1 MQSYKDSHYMEN
13 NQFDEIDEKIL
24 QMLAKDGSIPFQEVA
39 RACGVSGTT
48 IHTRV
53 KRLTSLGV
61 IQGSKYIIN
70 PAKIG
75 YDTCAYVGLILKDN
89 SQFEHIVAAIKSIP
103 EIVEVHCTNEA
114 YDLFVKIYARNNE
127 HLFTLIQTQLKPL
140 GLSQSRIIISFK
152 VVYNKQL
159 TILPK

>member
-1 MQSYKDSHYMEN
+1 MEN

-61 IQGSKYIIN
+61 VQGSKYIID

-75 YDTCAYVGLILKDN
+75 YDTCAYVGLTLKDD
-89 SQFEHIVAAIKSIP
+89 SIFEDVIEALKSIP
-103 EIVEVHCTNEA
+103 EIVEVYCTNEA
-114 YDLFVKIYARNNE
+114 YDLFVKIYARNND
-127 HLFTLIQTQLKPL
+127 HLLTLIQTQIKPL
-140 GLSQSRIIISFK
+140 GLIMSKIIISFRT
-152 VVYNKQL
+152 VYNKQL

>member
-1 MQSYKDSHYMEN
+1 MEN

-61 IQGSKYIIN
+61 VQGSKYIIN

-75 YDTCAYVGLILKDN
+75 YDTCAYVGLTLKDD
-89 SQFEHIVAAIKSIP
+89 SIFEDVIEALKSIP
-103 EIVEVHCTNEA
+103 EIVEVYCTNEA
-114 YDLFVKIYARNNE
+114 YDLFVKIYARNND
-127 HLFTLIQTQLKPL
+127 HLLTLIQTQIKPL
-140 GLSQSRIIISFK
+140 GLILSKIIISFRT
-152 VVYNKQL
+152 VYNKQL

>member
-1 MQSYKDSHYMEN
+1 MEN

-61 IQGSKYIIN
+61 VQGSKYIID

-75 YDTCAYVGLILKDN
+75 YDTCAYVGLTLKDD
-89 SQFEHIVAAIKSIP
+89 SRFEDVIEALKSIP
-103 EIVEVHCTNEA
+103 EIVEVYCTNEA
-114 YDLFVKIYARNNE
+114 YDLFVKIYARNND
-127 HLFTLIQTQLKPL
+127 HLLTLIQTQIKPL
-140 GLSQSRIIISFK
+140 GLILSKIIISFRT
-152 VVYNKQL
+152 VYNKQL

>member
-1 MQSYKDSHYMEN
+1 MEN

-75 YDTCAYVGLILKDN
+75 YDTCAYIGLMLKDD
-89 SQFEHIVAAIKSIP
+89 SRFEDVIEALKSIP
-103 EIVEVHCTNEA
+103 EIVEVYCTNEA
-114 YDLFVKIYARNNE
+114 YDLFVKIYARNND
-127 HLFTLIQTQLKPL
+127 HLLTLIQTQIKPL
-140 GLSQSRIIISFK
+140 GLIMSKIIISFRT
-152 VVYNKQL
+152 VYNKQL

>member
-1 MQSYKDSHYMEN
+1 MEN

-61 IQGSKYIIN
+61 VQGSKYIIN

-75 YDTCAYVGLILKDN
+75 YDTCAYVGLTLKDD
-89 SQFEHIVAAIKSIP
+89 SIFLDVIEALKSIP
-103 EIVEVHCTNEA
+103 EIVEVYCTNEA
-114 YDLFVKIYARNNE
+114 YDLFVKIYARNND
-127 HLFTLIQTQLKPL
+127 HLLTLIQTQIKPL
-140 GLSQSRIIISFK
+140 GLILSKIIISFRT
-152 VVYNKQL
+152 VYNKQL

>member
-1 MQSYKDSHYMEN
+1 MEN

-61 IQGSKYIIN
+61 VQGSKYIIN

-75 YDTCAYVGLILKDN
+75 YDTCAYVGLTLKDD
-89 SQFEHIVAAIKSIP
+89 SRFEDVIEALKSIP
-103 EIVEVHCTNEA
+103 EIVEVYCTNEA
-114 YDLFVKIYARNNE
+114 YDLFVKIYARNND
-127 HLFTLIQTQLKPL
+127 HLLKLIQTQIKPL
-140 GLSQSRIIISFK
+140 GLILSKIIISLRT
-152 VVYNKQL
+152 VYNKQL

>member
-1 MQSYKDSHYMEN
+1 MEN

-61 IQGSKYIIN
+61 VQGSKYIID
-70 PAKIG
+70 PTKIG
-75 YDTCAYVGLILKDN
+75 YDTCAYIGLTLKDD
-89 SQFEHIVAAIKSIP
+89 SRFEDVIEALKSIP
-103 EIVEVHCTNEA
+103 EIVEVYCTNEA
-114 YDLFVKIYARNNE
+114 YDLFVKIYARKNDQ
-127 HLFTLIQTQLKPL
+127 LLTLIQTQIKPL
-140 GLSQSRIIISFK
+140 GLIMS
-152 VVYNKQL
+152 
-159 TILPK
+159 

>member
-1 MQSYKDSHYMEN
+1 MEN

-61 IQGSKYIIN
+61 VQGSKYIID
-70 PAKIG
+70 PTKIG
-75 YDTCAYVGLILKDN
+75 YDTCAYIGLTLKDD
-89 SQFEHIVAAIKSIP
+89 SRFEDVIEALKSIP
-103 EIVEVHCTNEA
+103 EIVEVYCTNEA
-114 YDLFVKIYARNNE
+114 YDLFVKIYARNND
-127 HLFTLIQTQLKPL
+127 HLLTLIQTQIKPL
-140 GLSQSRIIISFK
+140 GFIMSKIIISFRT
-152 VVYNKQL
+152 VYNKQL

>member
-1 MQSYKDSHYMEN
+1 MEN

-61 IQGSKYIIN
+61 VQGSKYIID
-70 PAKIG
+70 PTKIG
-75 YDTCAYVGLILKDN
+75 YDTCAYIGLTLKDD
-89 SQFEHIVAAIKSIP
+89 SRFEDVIEALKSIP
-103 EIVEVHCTNEA
+103 EIVEVYCTNEA
-114 YDLFVKIYARNNE
+114 YDLFVKIYARNND
-127 HLFTLIQTQLKPL
+127 HLLTLIQTQIKPL
-140 GLSQSRIIISFK
+140 GLILSKIIISFRT
-152 VVYNKQL
+152 VYNKQL

>member
-1 MQSYKDSHYMEN
+1 MEN

-61 IQGSKYIIN
+61 VQGSKYIIN

-75 YDTCAYVGLILKDN
+75 YDTCAYVGLTLKDD
-89 SQFEHIVAAIKSIP
+89 SRFEDVIEALKSIP
-103 EIVEVHCTNEA
+103 EIVEVYCTNEA
-114 YDLFVKIYARNNE
+114 YDLFVKIYARNND
-127 HLFTLIQTQLKPL
+127 HLLTLIQTQIKPL
-140 GLSQSRIIISFK
+140 GIILSKIIISFRI
-152 VVYNKQL
+152 VYNKQL

>member
-1 MQSYKDSHYMEN
+1 MEN

-53 KRLTSLGV
+53 KRLTALGV
-61 IQGSKYIIN
+61 VQGSKYIID

-75 YDTCAYVGLILKDN
+75 YDTCAYIGLTLKDD
-89 SQFEHIVAAIKSIP
+89 SRFEDVIEALKSIP
-103 EIVEVHCTNEA
+103 EIVEVYCTNEA
-114 YDLFVKIYARNNE
+114 YDLFVKIYARNND
-127 HLFTLIQTQLKPL
+127 HLLTLIQTQIKPL
-140 GLSQSRIIISFK
+140 GLIMSKIIISFRT
-152 VVYNKQL
+152 VYNKQL

>member
-1 MQSYKDSHYMEN
+1 
-13 NQFDEIDEKIL
+13 
-24 QMLAKDGSIPFQEVA
+24 MLARDGSIPFQEVA

-75 YDTCAYVGLILKDN
+75 YDTCAYIGLTLKDD
-89 SQFEHIVAAIKSIP
+89 SRFESVIEALKSIP
-103 EIVEVHCTNEA
+103 EIAEVHCTNEA

-127 HLFTLIQTQLKPL
+127 HLLDLIQTRLKPL
-140 GLSQSRIIISFK
+140 GLSQSKIIISFK
-152 VVYNKQL
+152 VMHNKQL
-159 TILPK
+159 TRLPE

>member
-1 MQSYKDSHYMEN
+1 MEN

-61 IQGSKYIIN
+61 VQGSKYIIN

-75 YDTCAYVGLILKDN
+75 YDTCAYVGLTLKDD
-89 SQFEHIVAAIKSIP
+89 SRFEDVIEALKSIP
-103 EIVEVHCTNEA
+103 EIVEVYCTNEA
-114 YDLFVKIYARNNE
+114 YDLFVKIYARNND
-127 HLFTLIQTQLKPL
+127 HLLTLIQIQIKPL
-140 GLSQSRIIISFK
+140 GLILSKIIISFRT
-152 VVYNKQL
+152 VYNKQL

>member
-1 MQSYKDSHYMEN
+1 MEN

-61 IQGSKYIIN
+61 VQGSKYIID
-70 PAKIG
+70 PTKIG
-75 YDTCAYVGLILKDN
+75 YETCAYIGLTLKDD
-89 SQFEHIVAAIKSIP
+89 SRFEDVIEALKSIP
-103 EIVEVHCTNEA
+103 EIVEVYCTNEA
-114 YDLFVKIYARNNE
+114 YDLFVKIYSRNND
-127 HLFTLIQTQLKPL
+127 HLLTLIQTQIKPL
-140 GLSQSRIIISFK
+140 GLILSKIIISFRT
-152 VVYNKQL
+152 VYNKQL

>member
-1 MQSYKDSHYMEN
+1 MEN

-61 IQGSKYIIN
+61 VQGSKYIID
-70 PAKIG
+70 PTKIG
-75 YDTCAYVGLILKDN
+75 YDTCAYIGLTLKDD
-89 SQFEHIVAAIKSIP
+89 SRFEDVIEALKSIP
-103 EIVEVHCTNEA
+103 EIVEVYCTNEA
-114 YDLFVKIYARNNE
+114 YDLFVKIYARNND
-127 HLFTLIQTQLKPL
+127 HLLTLIQTQIKPL
-140 GLSQSRIIISFK
+140 GLIMSKIIISFRT
-152 VVYNKQL
+152 VYNKQL

>member
-1 MQSYKDSHYMEN
+1 MGS

-24 QMLAKDGSIPFQEVA
+24 QILARDGNIPFKEVA
-39 RACGVSGTT
+39 RVCGVSGTT

-75 YDTCAYVGLILKDN
+75 YDTYAYGGLTLKDD
-89 SQFEHIVAAIKSIP
+89 SPFESVIEALKSIP
-103 EIVEVHCTNEA
+103 EIVEGHCTNEA
-114 YDLFVKIYARNNE
+114 YDLFVKIYTRNNE
-127 HLFTLIQTQLKPL
+127 HLLALIQTQLKPL
-140 GLSQSRIIISFK
+140 GLS
-152 VVYNKQL
+152 
-159 TILPK
+159 

>member
-1 MQSYKDSHYMEN
+1 MEN

-70 PAKIG
+70 PAKIERFPPLECPMIRSG
-75 YDTCAYVGLILKDN
+75 NLYFSPIMRRYSTALSCDGSR
-89 SQFEHIVAAIKSIP
+89 SQ
-103 EIVEVHCTNEA
+103 
-114 YDLFVKIYARNNE
+114 
-127 HLFTLIQTQLKPL
+127 
-140 GLSQSRIIISFK
+140 
-152 VVYNKQL
+152 
-159 TILPK
+159 

>member
-1 MQSYKDSHYMEN
+1 MGS

-24 QMLAKDGSIPFQEVA
+24 QILARDGNIPFQEVA
-39 RACGVSGTT
+39 RVCGVSG
-48 IHTRV
+48 HTRV

-75 YDTCAYVGLILKDN
+75 YDTYAYVGLTLKDD
-89 SQFEHIVAAIKSIP
+89 SRVESVVEALKSNP

-114 YDLFVKIYARNNE
+114 YDLFVKIYTRNNE
-127 HLFTLIQTQLKPL
+127 HLLALIQTQLKPL
-140 GLSQSRIIISFK
+140 GLS
-152 VVYNKQL
+152 
-159 TILPK
+159 

>member
-1 MQSYKDSHYMEN
+1 MEN

-61 IQGSKYIIN
+61 VQGSKYIID
-70 PAKIG
+70 PTKIG
-75 YDTCAYVGLILKDN
+75 YDTCAYVGLTLKDD
-89 SQFEHIVAAIKSIP
+89 SIFEDVIEALKSIP
-103 EIVEVHCTNEA
+103 EIVEVYCTNEA
-114 YDLFVKIYARNNE
+114 YDLFVKIYARNND
-127 HLFTLIQTQLKPL
+127 HLLTLIQTQIKPL
-140 GLSQSRIIISFK
+140 GLILSKIIISFRT
-152 VVYNKQL
+152 VYNKQL

>member
-1 MQSYKDSHYMEN
+1 MEN

-61 IQGSKYIIN
+61 VQGSKYIID

-75 YDTCAYVGLILKDN
+75 YDTCAYVGLTLKDD
-89 SQFEHIVAAIKSIP
+89 SIFEDVIEALKSIP
-103 EIVEVHCTNEA
+103 EIVEVYCTNEA
-114 YDLFVKIYARNNE
+114 YDLFVKIYARNND
-127 HLFTLIQTQLKPL
+127 HLLTLIQTHIKPL
-140 GLSQSRIIISFK
+140 GLILSKIIISFRT
-152 VVYNKQL
+152 VYNKQL

>member
-1 MQSYKDSHYMEN
+1 MEN

-61 IQGSKYIIN
+61 VQGSKYIID

-75 YDTCAYVGLILKDN
+75 YDTCAYVGLTLKDD
-89 SQFEHIVAAIKSIP
+89 SIFEDVIEALKSIP
-103 EIVEVHCTNEA
+103 EIVEVYCTNEA
-114 YDLFVKIYARNNE
+114 YDLFVKIYARNND
-127 HLFTLIQTQLKPL
+127 HLLTLIQTQIKPL
-140 GLSQSRIIISFK
+140 GLIPSKIIISFRT
-152 VVYNKQL
+152 VYNKQL

>member
-1 MQSYKDSHYMEN
+1 MEN

-61 IQGSKYIIN
+61 VQGSKYIID

-75 YDTCAYVGLILKDN
+75 YDTCAYVGLTLKDD
-89 SQFEHIVAAIKSIP
+89 SIFEDVIEALKSIP
-103 EIVEVHCTNEA
+103 EIVEVYCTNEA
-114 YDLFVKIYARNNE
+114 YDLFVKIYARNND
-127 HLFTLIQTQLKPL
+127 HLLTLIQTQIKPL
-140 GLSQSRIIISFK
+140 GLILSKIIISFRT
-152 VVYNKQL
+152 VYNKQL

>member
-1 MQSYKDSHYMEN
+1 MEN

-61 IQGSKYIIN
+61 VQGSKYIID

-75 YDTCAYVGLILKDN
+75 YATCAYVGLTLKDD
-89 SQFEHIVAAIKSIP
+89 SIFEDVIEALKSIP
-103 EIVEVHCTNEA
+103 EIVEVYCTNEA
-114 YDLFVKIYARNNE
+114 YDLFVKIYARNND
-127 HLFTLIQTQLKPL
+127 HLLTLIQTQIKPL
-140 GLSQSRIIISFK
+140 GLILSKIIISFRT
-152 VVYNKQL
+152 VYNKQL

>member
-1 MQSYKDSHYMEN
+1 
-13 NQFDEIDEKIL
+13 
-24 QMLAKDGSIPFQEVA
+24 MLAKDGSIPFQEVA

-53 KRLTSLGV
+53 KRLTSLGGV
-61 IQGSKYIIN
+61 QGSNYIIN

-75 YDTCAYVGLILKDN
+75 YDTCAYIGLTLKVD
-89 SQFEHIVAAIKSIP
+89 SRFEDVIEALKSIP

-114 YDLFVKIYARNNE
+114 YDLFVKIYARNND
-127 HLFTLIQTQLKPL
+127 HLLTLIQTQIKPL
-140 GLSQSRIIISFK
+140 GLILSKIIISFRT
-152 VVYNKQL
+152 VYNKQL

>member
-1 MQSYKDSHYMEN
+1 MEN
-13 NQFDEIDEKIL
+13 NQFDVIDEKIL

-61 IQGSKYIIN
+61 VQGSKYIIN

-75 YDTCAYVGLILKDN
+75 YDTCAYVGLTLKDD
-89 SQFEHIVAAIKSIP
+89 SIFEDVIEALKSIP
-103 EIVEVHCTNEA
+103 EIVEVYCTNEA
-114 YDLFVKIYARNNE
+114 YDLFVKIYARNND
-127 HLFTLIQTQLKPL
+127 HLLTLIQTQIKPL
-140 GLSQSRIIISFK
+140 GLIMSKIIISFRT
-152 VVYNKQL
+152 VYNKQL